1 MGVVIKSPEEIAV
14 MREAGRIVAKAL
26 QAITEAVKPG
36 VKTRDLDAVCVQE
49 LARHGA
55 QSSFKNYHGYPAHI
69 CTSVNDEVVHG
80 IPGDRMLCDGDIVSI
95 DVGVKF
101 KGYQGDAAITVGV
114 GKISPE
120 ARKLIDVTEGALQVG
135 IAAARQDVR
144 LGEISAAVQSYV
156 EANGFSV
163 VREYTGHGI
172 GREMH
177 EDPQIP
183 NFGDRSEGPVLRKG
197 MTLAIEPMVN
207 AGIWKTKVRD
217 DEWTVVTADGSLSAH
232 FEHTIAVTNGKAEIL
247 TLL

>member
-1 MGVVIKSPEEIAV
+1 MGIVIKSPEEIAI
-14 MREAGRIVAKAL
+14 MREAGRIVAKVL
-26 QAITEAVKPG
+26 QAIAGEVKPG
-36 VKTRDLDAVCVQE
+36 VKTRDLDAICVQE

-80 IPGDRMLCDGDIVSI
+80 IPGDRVLREGDIVSI

-101 KGYQGDAAITVGV
+101 KGYQGDAAVTLGV
-114 GKISPE
+114 GRISPE
-120 ARKLIDVTEGALQVG
+120 AKKLIEVTEGALHAG
-135 IAAARQDVR
+135 IAAARQDAR
-144 LGEISAAVQSYV
+144 LGEVSAAVQSYV

-183 NFGDRSEGPVLRKG
+183 NFGERGDGPILRRG

-207 AGIWKTKVRD
+207 AGGWRTKVRD
-217 DEWTVVTADGSLSAH
+217 DQWTVVTADGSLSAH
-232 FEHTIAVTNGKAEIL
+232 FEHTIAVTNGSAEIL
-247 TLL
+247 TVL

>member
-1 MGVVIKSPEEIAV
+1 MGIDIKSPEEIAI
-14 MREAGRIVAKAL
+14 MREAGRIVAKVL
-26 QAITEAVKPG
+26 QAIAGEVKPG
-36 VKTRDLDAVCVQE
+36 VRTRDLDAVCVQE
-49 LARHGA
+49 LARYGA

-80 IPGDRMLCDGDIVSI
+80 IPGDRVLREGDIVSV

-101 KGYQGDAAITVGV
+101 KGYQGDAAVTLGV
-114 GKISPE
+114 GRISPE
-120 ARKLIDVTEGALQVG
+120 AKRLIEVTEVALQAG
-135 IAAARQDVR
+135 IAAARQDAR
-144 LGEISAAVQSYV
+144 LGEVSAAVQSYV

-183 NFGDRSEGPVLRKG
+183 NFGERSDGPVLRRG

-207 AGIWKTKVRD
+207 AGDWRTKVRD
-217 DEWTVVTADGSLSAH
+217 DRWTVVTADGSLSAH
-232 FEHTIAVTNGKAEIL
+232 FEHTIAVTNGSAEIL
-247 TLL
+247 TVL

>member
-55 QSSFKNYHGYPAHI
+55 QSSFKNYRGYPAHI
-69 CTSVNDEVVHG
+69 CTSINDEVVHG
-80 IPGDRMLCDGDIVSI
+80 IPGDRMLCEGDIVSI
-95 DVGVKF
+95 DVGVNF

-120 ARKLIDVTEGALQVG
+120 ARKLIEVTEGALQAG

-232 FEHTIAVTNGKAEIL
+232 FEHTIAVTNGEAEIL
-247 TLL
+247 TVL